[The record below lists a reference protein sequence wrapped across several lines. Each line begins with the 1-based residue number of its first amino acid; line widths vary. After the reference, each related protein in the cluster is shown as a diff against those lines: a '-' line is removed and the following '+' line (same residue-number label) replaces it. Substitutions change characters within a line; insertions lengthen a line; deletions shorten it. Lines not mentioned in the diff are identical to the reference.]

1 MNTHFIVGRRYYN
14 NTATDAFHIV
24 KERYTRS
31 SCRWVTISSDLGGE
45 KMERKVHIKDGVE
58 YINVIDGSVP
68 FNKTDDKHL
77 IFANN
82 EATYTLI
89 SDKEQR
95 FLSGE
100 EVYVSLD
107 ELKRWIDKLPLT
119 SNMGFKLQRDP
130 HELNQ

>member
-1 MNTHFIVGRRYYN
+1 M
-14 NTATDAFHIV
+14 
-24 KERYTRS
+24 
-31 SCRWVTISSDLGGE
+31 
-45 KMERKVHIKDGVE
+45 HIKDGVE

-68 FNKTDDKHL
+68 VNKTDDKHL

-130 HELNQ
+130 HELDR